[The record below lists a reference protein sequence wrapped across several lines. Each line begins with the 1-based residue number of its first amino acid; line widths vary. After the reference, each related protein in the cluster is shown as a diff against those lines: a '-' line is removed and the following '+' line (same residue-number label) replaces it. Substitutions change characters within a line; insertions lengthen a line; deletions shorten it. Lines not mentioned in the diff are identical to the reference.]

1 MHACACVRVC
11 VCVYVCA
18 RPEAGAFPSV
28 CRAHRPPHH
37 PAWASLSLSPVSL
50 LFCPPPLLFLTPTA
64 QPCSPAPA
72 WVLSGMRPLLLP
84 SLPAAVL
91 ALSSEVHPVGVSL
104 LSDQHSAHCL
114 SLLLGALTSEA
125 PRASAPAGLNSPR
138 DRVQIAEPAWLS
150 GVQASPCLQPPPLQT
165 HTHCTL
171 SGWEQAQAR
180 PVDRPLCTVLIIN
193 LPGASDVW
201 ALSFCAS
208 ACGHRRELRA
218 ARRAGGD

>member
-1 MHACACVRVC
+1 MCVC
-11 VCVYVCA
+11 VCVCVC
-18 RPEAGAFPSV
+18 V
-28 CRAHRPPHH
+28 CLRVCSPRGRSLPFCLPRSPASSPPCLGIPLSH
-37 PAWASLSLSPVSL
+37 PRES
-50 LFCPPPLLFLTPTA
+50 PLLPSSTSLPHTH
-64 QPCSPAPA
+64 CPALLPGPG
-72 WVLSGMRPLLLP
+72 WVLSGMRPPLLP

-104 LSDQHSAHCL
+104 LSDQHSAHSL
-114 SLLLGALTSEA
+114 SLLVGALTSEA
-125 PRASAPAGLNSPR
+125 PRASAPAGLDSPP

-150 GVQASPCLQPPPLQT
+150 GVQASPCPQPPPLQT

-180 PVDRPLCTVLIIN
+180 PVDRLLCTVLIIN
-193 LPGASDVW
+193 LPSASDMW
-201 ALSFCAS
+201 AFSFCAS